1 VTTRLTTDGSK
12 TTSFTTLVNGVSDP
26 VDVGITTDGLVRGI
40 DEDNFE
46 VLVSSILVDPVR
58 VQNTEVSTLT
68 TDTFFGGGT
77 ERTLILELRNTLVDR
92 LTEGSTLGYRSLTTT
107 TTNADTVDNE
117 TLLGLVT
124 QTTSLIRARRTRGT
138 VNDT

>member
-1 VTTRLTTDGSK
+1 MTLTVTTRLTTDGSK

-107 TTNADTVDNE
+107 TTNTDTVNNE
-117 TLLGLVT
+117 TLLGFIT
-124 QTTSLIRARRTRGT
+124 
-138 VNDT
+138 